1 MRDAAKVIVGRSI
14 RWALWLVV
22 FHASVS
28 MTPAQAQSSFKS
40 RRDFRVGDRPTTV
53 LAADY
58 DGDGKLDL
66 ITVDEQSGYVSL
78 VKGFGDGTFRRVTTV
93 VGGSDP
99 RGVRFADVNHDGF
112 PDIIMSNR
120 LSTDVTVN
128 LGNGQGVFGTKI
140 RSIDSLPNYALNVGD
155 WNLDGNLDVVVVNST
170 TNQITTMRGTG
181 TGTFGN
187 IASIT
192 VGTQPAWVEV
202 ADFNADSISDLAVVD
217 TGSDNVQIWRGN
229 GTGGFTLNTTLSV
242 GAGSGVISATARD
255 LNRDNRPDL
264 VVALRDANSLKV
276 YLANTAGGFNAP
288 TTLSPGL
295 GPQFVAVD
303 DLNADGFVDLIVGQ
317 AHVSGVGELAILNGN
332 GAGGFAAPTIVS
344 TGPTP
349 VSIAT
354 GDFNGDGNI
363 DVASASQTGS
373 AVSVLPTIGAGT
385 FMVAGRIP
393 FNVGAFPSSL
403 AVADFNHDGF
413 LDVAATDEGS
423 DNISVTRGNGNG
435 TFQAPVYT
443 GTGSATG
450 PHSLTVVDTNHD
462 TWADLVAL
470 TDINTMSVLQNGA
483 GAFTATNGIEIG
495 VCDGANWIASGEVN
509 GDTNRDVL
517 FTCEISYHMCTKRGT
532 GGAGGSAFGATVCTY
547 LDPAPEGVT
556 TGFFN
561 FDNLQDVAVA
571 SLDSNWLDIGASD
584 GSGGLQD
591 IPGTFPTG
599 LCPRGVVTADL
610 NGDGYDDLVV
620 ANSCSATVSAL
631 LGDGGGVFTYCDP
644 QGSECPNQTVAG
656 QGPTSVAVA
665 DFNLDGKLDIAS
677 TNTNSNDISL
687 LLGDGFGY
695 FTKAG
700 DFGTR
705 DYPVSV
711 AAGDFNQDGKPDLV
725 VADHFSDS
733 VTILLNQTVIGDPM
747 QTATVTGQNQ
757 TVLRWGLVPGAVYDV
772 IRGNTKFM
780 TLGGGTNSL
789 GAVTCLA
796 NDLLDTDTSATP
808 DPAFPPVGE
817 AFFYAVRKVVGGV
830 ASPYMVSNTGKPGVP
845 SSGGCF

>member
-1 MRDAAKVIVGRSI
+1 MRDAAKVIVKRSLGR
-14 RWALWLVV
+14 ALWLVV
-22 FHASVS
+22 LSASVT
-28 MTPAQAQSSFKS
+28 MTLAQAQSSFKS

-66 ITVDEQSGYVSL
+66 MTVDEQSGYVSL

-99 RGVRFADVNHDGF
+99 RGLRFADVNHDNF

-128 LGNGQGVFGTKI
+128 LGNGLGVFGAKI
-140 RSIDSLPNYALNVGD
+140 RSSDALPNYALNVGD
-155 WNLDGNLDVVVVNST
+155 WNLDGNLDVVMVNST

-187 IASIT
+187 VASIT
-192 VGTQPAWVEV
+192 VGSQPSWVEV
-202 ADFNADSISDLAVVD
+202 ADFNADGISDLAVVN

-264 VVALRDANSLKV
+264 VVCLRDLNSLKV
-276 YLANTAGGFNAP
+276 YLANTTGGFNAP

-317 AHVSGVGELAILNGN
+317 SQVSGVGELAILNGN
-332 GAGGFAAPTIVS
+332 GAGGFGAPTILS

-349 VSIAT
+349 VSVAT

-363 DVASASQTGS
+363 DVATASQTGS

-385 FMVAGRIP
+385 FMVAGRISLAT
-393 FNVGAFPSSL
+393 GAFPTSL
-403 AVADFNHDGF
+403 AVADFDHDGK
-413 LDVAATDEGS
+413 LDVAATDEGT
-423 DNISVTRGNGNG
+423 DDISVTRGNGNG
-435 TFQAPVYT
+435 TFQAPAYT
-443 GTGSATG
+443 GTGNQTG

-462 TWADLVAL
+462 TWADIVAV
-470 TDINTMSVLQNGA
+470 TDINTMSVLQNNGA
-483 GAFTATNGIEIG
+483 GAFNATNGITLG
-495 VCDGANWIASGEVN
+495 VCDGANWITSGEIN
-509 GDTNRDVL
+509 GDTNRDVV
-517 FTCEISYHMCTKRGT
+517 FTCEVSYHMCTKRGT
-532 GGAGGSAFGATVCTY
+532 GGTGSGAFGATVCTY
-547 LDPAPEGVT
+547 LDPSPEGVS
-556 TGFFN
+556 TGYFN
-561 FDNLQDVAVA
+561 FDSLQDVAVA
-571 SLDSNWLDIGASD
+571 SLNNNWLDIGASD
-584 GSGGLQD
+584 GLGGLQD
-591 IPGTFPTG
+591 IPGNFPTG
-599 LCPRGVVTADL
+599 LCPRGVATADL
-610 NGDGYDDLVV
+610 NGDGYDDLVA
-620 ANSCSATVSAL
+620 ANSCSATVSSL
-631 LGDGGGVFTYCDP
+631 LGDGGGVFTFP
-644 QGSECPNQTVAG
+644 SIETVAG
-656 QGPTSVAVA
+656 DGPTSVAVA
-665 DFNLDGKLDIAS
+665 DFNLDGKLDIAA

-687 LLGDGFGY
+687 LLGDGSGY

-705 DYPVSV
+705 DYPVSI

-733 VTILLNQTVIGDPM
+733 ITVLLNQTVTGDPM
-747 QTATVTGQNQ
+747 QTATVMGGSQ

-772 IRGNTKFM
+772 IRGNVKLITA
-780 TLGGGTNSL
+780 GAGTNNL

-796 NDLLDTDTSATP
+796 NDLPDTDTSAIP
-808 DPAFPPVGE
+808 DAAVPPVGE
-817 AFFYAVRKVVGGV
+817 AYFYAIRQVVAGV
-830 ASPYMVSNTGKPGVP
+830 ASPYMVSNTGKAGVP